1 MGEFVVRVQKFGWVN
16 PDEAVL
22 AEFRDYVLV
31 RRGLS
36 DQTWRAYES
45 DLYQLGQ
52 FAQMEHLD
60 SILEA
65 DLSFLRSWLADLADQ
80 GKARSTLARKG
91 GAVRTF
97 YAWARRTGKVPI
109 DPAERLITPQPHN
122 KLPRVL
128 SVDMV
133 NQLLDYAR
141 TAANEGDHL
150 DVRIWAAAELIYAT
164 GMRVGELV
172 SLDLGQINLGD
183 RTVRVVGK
191 GDKERMVPFGGP
203 AVVALTAWAERGR
216 PALTNADSGAAL
228 FLGATGRRWDQR
240 DTRERLHKLAALA
253 QVPDISPHELR
264 HSAATHL
271 LTGGADLR
279 SVQEILGHTSLAT
292 TQRYTHVTPERLRSA
307 FSIAHPR
314 A

>member
-1 MGEFVVRVQKFGWVN
+1 MTRVQKFGWVN

-45 DLYQLGQ
+45 DLSQLGQ
-52 FAQMEHLD
+52 FAQVEHLD

-65 DLSFLRSWLADLADQ
+65 DLGFLRAWLADLADQ

-97 YAWARRTGKVPI
+97 YAWARRMGKVAV
-109 DPAERLITPQPHN
+109 DPAERLVTPQPHN

-141 TAANEGDHL
+141 MAAGSGDPL
-150 DVRIWAAAELIYAT
+150 DVRIWVAAELIYAT

-172 SLDLGQINLGD
+172 GLDLGQVNLAD

-191 GDKERMVPFGGP
+191 GNKERMVPFGGP
-203 AVVALTAWAERGR
+203 AVVAITAWVEQGR
-216 PALTNADSGAAL
+216 PALVGAESGAAL
-228 FLGATGRRWDQR
+228 FLGTTGKRWDQR